1 MKHTLLLAMA
11 IAAAN
16 PLTAQTSADPDQTVC
31 AGSTFTYYIEKPVE
45 GSSYTWAF
53 SNQGIGQQI
62 NKLTP
67 EKSDELKV
75 EWIGEGICE
84 ISVKEISEKGC
95 EGPESKIS
103 VRVKPKPTAE
113 FSNAAVCFGENIE
126 IEFTGEMPVSINY
139 TLNDEPKPE
148 IKIDKGSKYTLPY
161 QPGKYQ
167 LTSITDQVC
176 TADITSNNK
185 TAAGQEMKPLEIKM
199 KEN

>member
-16 PLTAQTSADPDQTVC
+16 PLTAQTSADPDQIVC

-45 GSSYTWAF
+45 GSSYVWAF
-53 SNQGIGQQI
+53 SNRGVGQQL

-84 ISVKEISEKGC
+84 ISVKEISENGC
-95 EGPESKIS
+95 EGPESKIT
-103 VRVKPKPTAE
+103 VQVQNKPTAE
-113 FSNAAVCFGENIE
+113 FTNAMLCYGEDIE
-126 IEFTGEMPVSINY
+126 IEFSGEMPVTIKY
-139 TLNDEPKPE
+139 TLDNTPQPD
-148 IKIDKGSKYTLPY
+148 IKIDKGSKYTFSY

-167 LTSITDQVC
+167 LTSISDKVC

-185 TAAGQEMKPLEIKM
+185 ASAGQEMKPLEIKM
-199 KEN
+199 K